1 MPANILVT
9 LGQPVAARGNIS
21 IIELILSASPAVQLV
36 LILLIG
42 MSVATWGIIFLK
54 SQTFRRAA
62 LESQDIRHEM
72 DQEGASLA
80 DLRDLVDEFRDA
92 PEAGLIRDGFDLW
105 TRLRTPST
113 ADRVRMVG
121 NAIERTTR
129 QEVIRLERH
138 LTLLATTGSAAPFIG
153 LFGTVWGIMNTF
165 AALGSSGSTSLSVV
179 APGIAEALVATAVG
193 LAAAIPAVMA
203 YNHYVQRVRIVASD
217 METFASEFI
226 DRLEQSARS

>member
-1 MPANILVT
+1 LPANILVT
-9 LGQPVAARGNIS
+9 LAQPIAASGNLS
-21 IIELILSASPAVQLV
+21 IIELILSASPAVQMV
-36 LILLIG
+36 LLLLLA

-72 DQEGASLA
+72 GQEDASLA
-80 DLRDLVDEFRDA
+80 DLRDLVDDFRDA
-92 PEAGLIRDGFDLW
+92 PEAELIRDGFDLW

-113 ADRVRMVG
+113 ADRVRMVAH
-121 NAIERTTR
+121 AIERASR
-129 QEVIRLERH
+129 QEVIRLERY

-165 AALGSSGSTSLSVV
+165 AALGRSGSTSLSVV

-193 LAAAIPAVMA
+193 LVAAIPAVMA
-203 YNHYVQRVRIVASD
+203 YNHYVQRVRVVSSE